1 MFEDEKEAVEALRV
15 RNDTFRRLYE
25 KHSTLKSRVR
35 DANLGAVAMDDATL
49 ENLKKEKLLL
59 KDRMAEMIRD
69 FHLVHQ

>member
-25 KHSTLKSRVR
+25 KYATLKSRVR

-59 KDRMAEMIRD
+59 KDRMAAMIRD